1 MVVQILRFS
10 DDPVAPGLTAA
21 CACFQATDGMVQ
33 TIIFA
38 YKEKPWRLV
47 KSRIKRDHF
56 VELPDD
62 YNSQGSDDDSS
73 SSSSSSSSRRRNSS
87 NHINM
92 SYINSLNNN
101 RNRQPQKYNTVDS
114 NNMDSDYRYNN
125 HYNYN
130 SNDYSYTDTQSTKPF
145 AKQDNPIPRS
155 MNLPQIKF
163 TTTNQTTE
171 STSLSSDLL
180 HIQNE
185 IPKAPAELDVI
196 RLVSGN
202 SDYAMNSISNPDTN
216 HTNHANNN
224 KTSSYNH
231 GHPHVQSH
239 AQGQGQCQSQGE
251 DQDQDQDH
259 GDNDTNGQF
268 LKPPTATA
276 SQLSIGLKSKF
287 SMGLR
292 STDEVDLFQALSSPQ
307 SISGHGHHGPK

>member
-1 MVVQILRFS
+1 
-10 DDPVAPGLTAA
+10 
-21 CACFQATDGMVQ
+21 
-33 TIIFA
+33 
-38 YKEKPWRLV
+38 
-47 KSRIKRDHF
+47 
-56 VELPDD
+56 
-62 YNSQGSDDDSS
+62 
-73 SSSSSSSSRRRNSS
+73 
-87 NHINM
+87 
-92 SYINSLNNN
+92 
-101 RNRQPQKYNTVDS
+101 
-114 NNMDSDYRYNN
+114 
-125 HYNYN
+125 
-130 SNDYSYTDTQSTKPF
+130 
-145 AKQDNPIPRS
+145 

-180 HIQNE
+180 RIQNE

-216 HTNHANNN
+216 HTNHTNHTNN

-231 GHPHVQSH
+231 GHPHAH
-239 AQGQGQCQSQGE
+239 AQGQCQGE
-251 DQDQDQDH
+251 DQDQDH

-307 SISGHGHHGPK
+307 SISGHGHHGHK